1 MICPNCGAENEVGAR
16 FCVEC
21 GAPLEDQI
29 ILPDRPPEAD
39 DDDDDRTI
47 MSSASYIAE
56 QAKTMAVTQDQLAAA
71 EAEAASVFD
80 SEPPKPDRIPTP
92 PAGTG
97 SGSQGG
103 GQGLMTQR
111 NIIIAVVVILV
122 LLCCCC
128 ALSIGAIIGSDPN
141 AFENIISGLSRL
153 STVLLLV

>member
-21 GAPLEDQI
+21 GAPLENQI
-29 ILPDRPPEAD
+29 ILPDRPPED
-39 DDDDDRTI
+39 DDDDDQTI
-47 MSSASYIAE
+47 LSSASYIAE

-92 PAGTG
+92 PTGTS

-128 ALSIGAIIGSDPN
+128 TLIIGSILAQPGVL
-141 AFENIISGLSRL
+141 ENIISG
-153 STVLLLV
+153 